1 MDWQQIRDQL
11 QAIWGYSDFRPP
23 QGEIVDCLRR
33 GKDAL
38 VVLPTGGG
46 KSICFQLPALLQTGL
61 TLVVSPLVA
70 LMENQVQE
78 LKERQLPAASLHSE
92 IPRLER
98 QRILKQLEK
107 QQLRLLYLSPETL
120 FSPPVW
126 ERLITP
132 QLVINGLIL
141 DEAHCLVQW
150 GETFRPAYRRLGVA
164 RSSLLQTK
172 PAGSR
177 IAMAAFTATAD
188 PIAQQTLETCLQL
201 QDPIYFQQSPYRQN
215 LRLQVKRVCTPAQR
229 KKKLLQFI
237 LSRKKQSGLI
247 YARSRSTTET
257 LSQWLNSLGYRSAAY
272 HAGLSAS
279 ERRTIEQE
287 WLEGTLQ
294 FVIATCAFGM
304 GINKPNLRWV
314 IHYQPPLLLSEYLQ
328 EIGRGGRD
336 GNIATALTL
345 VSEPTGLL
353 YPEDKQR
360 ERYFVQKLRQQYQ
373 KARELTQQIPREGN
387 IKIIEQMSPNGLI
400 ALSLLHSLDQ
410 LEWLDPFHYRL
421 LPQQTSRSDPPKLL
435 KQPQQM
441 QQYLATR
448 YCRWQFLLTAFG
460 FTEQAKG
467 FRCGRCDRCVQKS
480 I

>member
-1 MDWQQIRDQL
+1 MEWQQIRQQL
-11 QAIWGYSDFRPP
+11 QAIWGYADFRPP

-33 GKDAL
+33 GNDAL

-46 KSICFQLPALLQTGL
+46 KSICFQLPALLQNGV

-78 LKERQLPAASLHSE
+78 LKQRQLPAASLHSE
-92 IPRLER
+92 IPRP
-98 QRILKQLEK
+98 QRKQILNQLEG
-107 QQLRLLYLSPETL
+107 QRLRLLYLSPETL

-126 ERLITP
+126 ERLIVP
-132 QLVINGLIL
+132 ELVINGLIL

-164 RSSLLQTK
+164 RSRLLEAK
-172 PAGSR
+172 PEGSK
-177 IAMAAFTATAD
+177 IAVAAFTATAD
-188 PIAQQTLETCLQL
+188 PIAQQTIETCLQL
-201 QDPIYFQQSPYRQN
+201 RNPIYFQQSPYRQN

-229 KKKLLQFI
+229 KKKLVEFI
-237 LSRKKQSGLI
+237 IPRKQQSGLI
-247 YARSRSTTET
+247 YARSRAVTET
-257 LSQWLNSLGYRSAAY
+257 LNEWLNSLGYGSAAY
-272 HAGLSAS
+272 HAGLSPT
-279 ERRTIEQE
+279 ERRSVEQD
-287 WLEGTLQ
+287 WLQGNLQ

-336 GNIATALTL
+336 GHTATALTL

-360 ERYFVQKLRQQYQ
+360 ERYFLDKLRQQYQ
-373 KARELTQQIPREGN
+373 KARELTKHIPREGT
-387 IKIIEQMSPNGLI
+387 ITTVEQMSPHGLI
-400 ALSLLHSLDQ
+400 ALSLLHSLEQ
-410 LEWLDPFHYRL
+410 LEWIDPFHYRL
-421 LPQQTSRSDPPKLL
+421 LPEKKTTGNAPQLLQQPK
-435 KQPQQM
+435 QM

-448 YCRWQFLLTAFG
+448 HCRWQFLLGAFG
-460 FTEQAKG
+460 FREQAKG
-467 FRCGRCDRCVQKS
+467 FRCGRCDRCLKH
-480 I
+480 

>member
-1 MDWQQIRDQL
+1 MEWQQIRQQL
-11 QAIWGYSDFRPP
+11 QAIWGYADFRPP

-33 GKDAL
+33 GNDAL

-46 KSICFQLPALLQTGL
+46 KSICFQLPALLQNGV

-78 LKERQLPAASLHSE
+78 LKQRQLPAASLHSE
-92 IPRLER
+92 IPRP
-98 QRILKQLEK
+98 QRKQILNQLEG
-107 QQLRLLYLSPETL
+107 QRLRLLYLSPETL

-126 ERLITP
+126 ERLIVP
-132 QLVINGLIL
+132 ELVINGLIL

-164 RSSLLQTK
+164 RSRLLEAK
-172 PAGSR
+172 PEGSK
-177 IAMAAFTATAD
+177 IAVAAFTATAD
-188 PIAQQTLETCLQL
+188 PIAQQTIETCLQL
-201 QDPIYFQQSPYRQN
+201 RNPIYFQQSPYRQN

-229 KKKLLQFI
+229 KKKLVEFI
-237 LSRKKQSGLI
+237 IPRKQQSGLI
-247 YARSRSTTET
+247 YARSRAVTET
-257 LSQWLNSLGYRSAAY
+257 LTQWLNSLGYGSAAY
-272 HAGLSAS
+272 HAGLSPT
-279 ERRTIEQE
+279 ERRSVEQD
-287 WLEGTLQ
+287 WLQGNLQ

-336 GNIATALTL
+336 GHTATALTL

-360 ERYFVQKLRQQYQ
+360 ERYFLDKLRQQYQ
-373 KARELTQQIPREGN
+373 KARELTKHIPREGT
-387 IKIIEQMSPNGLI
+387 ITTVEQMSPHGLI
-400 ALSLLHSLDQ
+400 ALSLLHSLEQ
-410 LEWLDPFHYRL
+410 LEWIDPFHYRL
-421 LPQQTSRSDPPKLL
+421 LPEKKTTGNAPQLLQQPK
-435 KQPQQM
+435 QM

-448 YCRWQFLLTAFG
+448 HCRWQFLLGAFG
-460 FTEQAKG
+460 FREQAKG
-467 FRCGRCDRCVQKS
+467 FRCGRCDRCLKH
-480 I
+480 